1 MTSEKNVPATINRHE
16 LTLRTVSLASS
27 LLTKDIGVGVIMMS
41 LDKNGVPGE
50 GLRRAP
56 HYKGMMSAVDR
67 HFPFEPL
74 RFFMT
79 QSWARPTLAKYRP
92 TATLLGLRT
101 ISGEVVG
108 FVASQDGT
116 PVFPFL
122 SSEHFMAAETWL

>member
-1 MTSEKNVPATINRHE
+1 
-16 LTLRTVSLASS
+16 
-27 LLTKDIGVGVIMMS
+27 MMS
-41 LDKNGVPGE
+41 T
-50 GLRRAP
+50 
-56 HYKGMMSAVDR
+56 VDR
-67 HFPFEPL
+67 HSPFEPL

-116 PVFPFL
+116 PVFPFFEL
-122 SSEHFMAAETWL
+122 QLNRGFRCHGSVWSGLHSAGSTNSALADRKT

>member
-1 MTSEKNVPATINRHE
+1 
-16 LTLRTVSLASS
+16 
-27 LLTKDIGVGVIMMS
+27 
-41 LDKNGVPGE
+41 
-50 GLRRAP
+50 
-56 HYKGMMSAVDR
+56 MMSAVDR

-108 FVASQDGT
+108 GVAASQDGT
-116 PVFPFL
+116 PVFPFFELQL
-122 SSEHFMAAETWL
+122 SRGFRCHGSVWSGLHSAGSTNSALADRQIFLRGMGRCLVWWWRLHLLLDAICHVILT